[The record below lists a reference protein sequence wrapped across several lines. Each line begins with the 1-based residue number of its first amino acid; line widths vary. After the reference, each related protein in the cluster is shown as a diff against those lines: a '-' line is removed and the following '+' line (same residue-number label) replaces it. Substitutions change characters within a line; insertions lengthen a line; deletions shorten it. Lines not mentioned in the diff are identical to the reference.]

1 MRSAAGQDREIREQS
16 QRERNALEEP
26 NMSRAIRKQL
36 NSVIDLMEQANKVL
50 EKNLLKKQVNEE
62 QLTNLLSD
70 CQDSAVSMGNMIE
83 AVYGDDTSCVKEL
96 EAYCET
102 LYQTALALSH
112 PVDRRERMNDLKKH
126 VKRLRR
132 VFNQEIPDK
141 QEVVFLPYKASMW
154 DSLESIWKAAD
165 EDENSDAYV
174 IPIPYFDKNPDG
186 SLREQHYEGG
196 DFPDDVP
203 ITSCDDYN
211 LEVRHPDII
220 FIHNPY
226 DDGNYVTTIHPYF
239 YSRNLKQF
247 TDKLVY
253 VPYFVLSGDGIDESY
268 VLTAGV
274 MNADYVIVQN
284 EKEKED
290 YTRHFKEHYPQI
302 DVSDKFLPLG
312 SPKIDKVRSVD
323 RDYAGISEEW
333 RQRAEGKK
341 VILYNTTVTSL
352 LRGNGHYLD
361 KMKEVFELFQGR
373 DDVLLL
379 WRPHP
384 LMESTLLSMRP
395 DLYETYQN
403 LKQWYIGEHIGI
415 FDDTPDMYPAIGLSD
430 AYYGDWSSLVWL
442 YKQTEKPIMIQY
454 FEEDKEDEE

>member
-1 MRSAAGQDREIREQS
+1 
-16 QRERNALEEP
+16 
-26 NMSRAIRKQL
+26 MSRAIRKQL

-62 QLTNLLSD
+62 ELTNLLSD

-83 AVYGDDTSCVKEL
+83 AVYG
-96 EAYCET
+96 
-102 LYQTALALSH
+102 
-112 PVDRRERMNDLKKH
+112 DLKKH

-253 VPYFVLSGDGIDESY
+253 VP
-268 VLTAGV
+268 
-274 MNADYVIVQN
+274 
-284 EKEKED
+284 
-290 YTRHFKEHYPQI
+290 
-302 DVSDKFLPLG
+302 
-312 SPKIDKVRSVD
+312 
-323 RDYAGISEEW
+323 
-333 RQRAEGKK
+333 
-341 VILYNTTVTSL
+341 
-352 LRGNGHYLD
+352 
-361 KMKEVFELFQGR
+361 
-373 DDVLLL
+373 
-379 WRPHP
+379 
-384 LMESTLLSMRP
+384 
-395 DLYETYQN
+395 
-403 LKQWYIGEHIGI
+403 
-415 FDDTPDMYPAIGLSD
+415 
-430 AYYGDWSSLVWL
+430 
-442 YKQTEKPIMIQY
+442 
-454 FEEDKEDEE
+454 